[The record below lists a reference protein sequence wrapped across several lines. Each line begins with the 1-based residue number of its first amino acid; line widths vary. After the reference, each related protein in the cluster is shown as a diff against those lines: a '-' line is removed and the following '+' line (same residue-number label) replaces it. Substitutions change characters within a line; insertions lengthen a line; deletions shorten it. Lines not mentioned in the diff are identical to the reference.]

1 MTSMDGDY
9 DDTSSTPEPPFSDFD
24 PFGIR
29 QIMLPIVSFH
39 SSAKVNAHHDNER
52 DTCRGSRSRRALKN
66 KVQAS
71 SFARHQAYWERSSC
85 TSNLYLRKRES
96 PAPELS
102 LSSSWEDIEFDDDD
116 SALFAPDIENSST
129 ISDDVASLSWP
140 SPLDKSFETE
150 PKVCHQDDKANRRRP
165 GSLDEGVISLRVHR
179 AYSRTKADEV
189 KKPIGGDS
197 APAVETHEF
206 LLVRKKLNRIKG
218 CQVSETKEKDKRHI
232 GPKDINKA
240 AKVIIVDE
248 GNGPNL
254 ASKATSFDVLPLNLT
269 DLTSP
274 ESLDADSCKS
284 TENEASTDDLP
295 TEIPNKSNHVDIA
308 YDSPGDVSLETGKIV
323 TANDPHYEKYHRMLK
338 VGLPLPAVIHACERD
353 GVDPTFLQRNR
364 PSHHSPSTS
373 KGSEMQQQD
382 SHRRTRLHWK
392 ILPRFGKN
400 SVWALLDRETDE
412 LDNLRIDPAE
422 FSELFEAK
430 KEDSRMSDTKQTFR
444 DRSLQPLIDPKRNK
458 NGSIL
463 LSALKRDPV
472 DLARDVDEM

>member
-1 MTSMDGDY
+1 MNGDN
-9 DDTSSTPEPPFSDFD
+9 DDTSTSEPPLSDVD

-29 QIMLPIVSFH
+29 QIMLPVVSFR
-39 SSAKVNAHHDNER
+39 SSAKVNAHHDNGR
-52 DTCRGSRSRRALKN
+52 DRGSRSRRALKN

-71 SFARHQAYWERSSC
+71 SFALHQAYWERSSS
-85 TSNLYLRKRES
+85 TSNQYLRKRES

-129 ISDDVASLSWP
+129 ISDDDAPLSWP
-140 SPLDKSFETE
+140 SPPDKSLETE
-150 PKVCHQDDKANRRRP
+150 TEACHQDDKANQRRP
-165 GSLDEGVISLRVHR
+165 GDLDEGVISLRVHR
-179 AYSRTKADEV
+179 AYQNYTRTKADEV
-189 KKPIGGDS
+189 KKPIGGDN
-197 APAVETHEF
+197 APAVATHEF
-206 LLVRKKLNRIKG
+206 LLVRKKLNRIKSG
-218 CQVSETKEKDKRHI
+218 QASETKEGDKRHI

-240 AKVIIVDE
+240 AKVITVDE
-248 GNGPNL
+248 GGPNL
-254 ASKATSFDVLPLNLT
+254 ASKAASFDVLPLNLT

-274 ESLDADSCKS
+274 ESLDADSCRS

-295 TEIPNKSNHVDIA
+295 AEIPKKSIHVDIA
-308 YDSPGDVSLETGKIV
+308 YDSPGNVSLETEKIV
-323 TANDPHYEKYHRMLK
+323 TANDPRYEKYHRMLK

-353 GVDPTFLQRNR
+353 GVDPTFLQKNR
-364 PSHHSPSTS
+364 PSHHPPSIS
-373 KGSEMQQQD
+373 KGSEIQQQD

-392 ILPRFGKN
+392 ILPRVGKN

-422 FSELFEAK
+422 FCELFEAK
-430 KEDSRMSDTKQTFR
+430 KEDRRMSNTKQTFR